1 MIKSDNINNIEPDI
15 IIIKNEYLI
24 EVKYAS
30 FTLLKFLAPKFCEI
44 IDIIAVFIPNIG
56 NSTTCSILVLPHI
69 QQLHIHLKYQC
80 KLEQL
85 PP

>member
-1 MIKSDNINNIEPDI
+1 MSDENTLIIKSDNINRIEPDI

-30 FTLLKFLAPKFCEI
+30 FTLLKFFAPKFCEI

-56 NSTTCSILVLPHI
+56 NNTTCSILVPTPYPATAYSPEI
-69 QQLHIHLKYQC
+69 
-80 KLEQL
+80 
-85 PP
+85 PM